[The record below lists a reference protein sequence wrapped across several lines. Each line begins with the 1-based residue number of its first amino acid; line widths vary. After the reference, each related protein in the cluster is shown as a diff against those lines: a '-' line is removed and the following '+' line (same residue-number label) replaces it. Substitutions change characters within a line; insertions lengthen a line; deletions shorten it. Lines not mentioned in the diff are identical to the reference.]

1 MTVNTTVNLI
11 PQIKYT
17 CTAVNLTYGRS
28 LNNSLSLCSTKS
40 GVVLFDWA
48 YNTSVTERMGFGN
61 DYDFT
66 MFTKDKSASTLA
78 SLKFPVKKN
87 LLRISDA
94 IFSTAPDNSHETF
107 DKWYK
112 LVSKSWTAF
121 AGGVAVPVVVGA
133 TYSTEAFYDLILT
146 APLATVSAIN
156 TFFFEKPNTTH
167 DGFADSFS
175 SYKSKNVVT
184 KTENEYVQSNLVFS
198 AKNVLSINVDRNA
211 LTTKW
216 IMAAV
221 PATVPTVANLVAK
234 IPDAIKF
241 FDKDSQ
247 SDNSEV
253 KSESGAGSAVC
264 IKTDESSVENISVAS
279 TDSKPL
285 TVSLYYYDENTSDKS
300 KSTFKPGVYLNLDAT
315 AVDDRATGNKVI
327 TGFVMSVSAYV
338 KVKYDDKQYCIGH
351 VKLVSQSVYWN
362 EFDTCGLTND
372 DFKKVAKKKVDL
384 SDKDKD
390 KLGTYKKAILTNLA
404 KYLEN
409 DLIITCPDTSL
420 YNACYCVKKGDS
432 ANPTKQELIDSL
444 ALKHAGLEAEIASIS
459 KDNCDYVAANF
470 AFTLCFEVNS
480 DQTSV
485 KVFSY
490 LSDGIKLQNADLS
503 MNSYT
508 ASSTGVDFKNT
519 IYKATFSQTD
529 SDSEAG
535 NTGSSEILNSGGN
548 VFCYDLS
555 LDKTTTKYTY
565 KVNKTTD
572 WYPVM
577 KKNDND
583 TWILDK
589 VNMDAN
595 FVIDPNSDIKSDS
608 IYTDFNGSISGLFSA
623 KSGTLLKDSTDIT
636 YSNIKKISIMA
647 SGADN
652 NVLKYAGAINSNA
665 VSFSLNN
672 KDSLDITYDLYC
684 CANGKKSF
692 FIVRVSADSG
702 DELKMAG
709 KNIDAVEKNNAVYK
723 AFTSSDFGTTYVLK
737 KASSSDYYLFK
748 ISYSEKN
755 GCFMAYISR
764 VFSNSDFV
772 KLDPF
777 GIQDIANIVGVGMFC
792 TAAAASVVPVLGTL
806 SLFHTSLPA
815 ADKELRMN
823 INRKNIG
830 IAAENEI
837 SVEIGAANAKM
848 MKMTDSKIALE
859 NNTAINLVS
868 GNYSDNGG
876 QVGNSS
882 VNIGQNSIEL
892 KVNQTEVK
900 IQNDAVS
907 IKVGGKTLTIKQ
919 DEFMYGTTGLKKDGG
934 KIKVVISGNAKAEYG
949 G

>member
-17 CTAVNLTYGRS
+17 CTAVNLDYSKGIK
-28 LNNSLSLCSTKS
+28 NDLSMFSTKS
-40 GVVLFDWA
+40 GALLFDWSYA
-48 YNTSVTERMGFGN
+48 TSMTQRMGFGN
-61 DYDFT
+61 AYDFN
-66 MFTKDKSASTLA
+66 MFIKDTSAGTLA

-87 LLRISDA
+87 LLQISDV
-94 IFSTAPDNSHETF
+94 IFSTAPDNSHKTF

-112 LVSKSWTAF
+112 LVSKSWTAL
-121 AGGVAVPVVVGA
+121 AGGVAVPVFIGA
-133 TYSTEAFYDLILT
+133 TYCKDAYYDEVLT
-146 APLATVSAIN
+146 APLAVLSAIN
-156 TFFFEKPNTTH
+156 TFSFENPNTTN
-167 DGFADSFS
+167 DGFADSFY

-211 LTTKW
+211 LPGKW
-216 IMAAV
+216 VMAAV
-221 PATVPTVANLVAK
+221 PATVPTVANLLAK
-234 IPDAIKF
+234 VPDVVRF
-241 FDKDSQ
+241 FDKDSK
-247 SDNSEV
+247 SDNSDV
-253 KSESGAGSAVC
+253 KSESGDGSAVQ

-409 DLIITCPDTSL
+409 DLIITRPDTSL
-420 YNACYCVKKGDS
+420 YNACYCVKKGDI
-432 ANPTKQELIDSL
+432 ANPTEQKQIDSL
-444 ALKHAGLEAEIASIS
+444 ALKHAGLEADIASIS
-459 KDNCDYVAANF
+459 KENRDYVAANF
-470 AFTLCFEVNS
+470 AFTLCFEVSS

-490 LSDGIKLQNADLS
+490 LSGGIKLQKTDLS
-503 MNSYT
+503 LNSYT
-508 ASSTGVDFKNT
+508 ASSTGVDFKST
-519 IYKATFSQTD
+519 VYKATFSQKD

-535 NTGSSEILNSGGN
+535 NTGSGEILNSGGN
-548 VFCYDLS
+548 VFCYYLS
-555 LDKTTTKYTY
+555 SEKSTVKYTY
-565 KVNKTTD
+565 KVNKTGD
-572 WYPVM
+572 QYPVM
-577 KKNDND
+577 KKDQNNS
-583 TWILDK
+583 WILDK

-595 FVIDPNSDIKSDS
+595 FVIDPNSDIKSDL

-623 KSGTLLKDSTDIT
+623 KSGTLLKDSTGIT
-636 YSNIKKISIMA
+636 YSNIIPISIKA
-647 SGADN
+647 FGEEDN
-652 NVLKYAGAINSNA
+652 YLRYAGAINSNA

-672 KDSLDITYDLYC
+672 KDSIKLSFGLYC
-684 CANGKKSF
+684 CATEKKSF
-692 FIVRVSADSG
+692 FIVRVSAASG

-723 AFTSSDFGTTYVLK
+723 AFTSSDFGKTYVLK

-777 GIQDIANIVGVGMFC
+777 GIQDIANIIGVGMFC

-806 SLFHTSLPA
+806 SLIHTSLPA
-815 ADKELRMN
+815 TEKELRMN
-823 INRKNIG
+823 ILRKNIG
-830 IAAENEI
+830 IAAESKI
-837 SVEIGAANAKM
+837 SVEIGAGNTKM
-848 MKMTDSKIALE
+848 MVMQPSKIALK
-859 NNTAINLVS
+859 NNTAINLKAGNSAVNIAQSNIKLKVGTTSVEIKNNCVS
-868 GNYSDNGG
+868 IR
-876 QVGNSS
+876 VGNGIL
-882 VNIGQNSIEL
+882 N
-892 KVNQTEVK
+892 
-900 IQNDAVS
+900 
-907 IKVGGKTLTIKQ
+907 IKQ
-919 DEFMYGTTGLKKDGG
+919 NEFMYGTTGFKKSGN
-934 KIKVVISGNAKAEYG
+934 KIQVVVSGNAKAEYG